1 MTATQGFFT
10 SSLIFNFNLKL
21 PPETLDTV
29 DVFISNYQL
38 KQKHFFFDKISSMG
52 AFEMIFS
59 KYEINSLFV
68 FLRCTISYYVQISND
83 TKTNYAIAVEINHL
97 MMQF

>member
-1 MTATQGFFT
+1 
-10 SSLIFNFNLKL
+10 
-21 PPETLDTV
+21 
-29 DVFISNYQL
+29 
-38 KQKHFFFDKISSMG
+38 MG

-83 TKTNYAIAVEINHL
+83 TKTNYAIVVEINHL